1 MHQQS
6 SLERTNDRYRRRR
19 TVRPAPQS
27 LCVLLLVEFPE
38 LFGMFSVTDCDF
50 WKITC
55 GQKTSSRNV
64 ASVTTCPVEFSDQ
77 KRGSPVDKSVYIL
90 FLNFKPFTCI
100 HVRTLFIQS
109 CIALSTLRNDVPR
122 AYKANS
128 STNKEKSVP
137 YITDLTM
144 LFILMLKR
152 TGDRML
158 PCTVRAVLMTLNL
171 LWPLNIDEIRIPLWK
186 VVNDLWNL
194 NPKDPKGCRV
204 SMLYHRLFPNKRIWL
219 ERVSF

>member
-1 MHQQS
+1 MGILS
-6 SLERTNDRYRRRR
+6 SR
-19 TVRPAPQS
+19 
-27 LCVLLLVEFPE
+27 
-38 LFGMFSVTDCDF
+38 LFGSG
-50 WKITC
+50 KGLTC
-55 GQKTSSRNV
+55 WQNCSHNIFE
-64 ASVTTCPVEFSDQ
+64 CEFIFC
-77 KRGSPVDKSVYIL
+77 V
-90 FLNFKPFTCI
+90 
-100 HVRTLFIQS
+100 HVWTLFTQS